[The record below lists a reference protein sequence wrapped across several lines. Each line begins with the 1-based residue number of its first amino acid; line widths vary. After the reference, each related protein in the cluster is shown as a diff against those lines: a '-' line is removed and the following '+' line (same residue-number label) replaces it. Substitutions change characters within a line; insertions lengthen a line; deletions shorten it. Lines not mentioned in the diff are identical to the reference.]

1 MENGAVVLEADIDKA
16 ECEAKGFKVADG
28 EKLPVKML
36 VEKEEDVAEAKE
48 LIEEVLYGKG
58 YMKAEKVAATESG
71 AAERSEGYELDLAKG
86 KLATT
91 PEEFLKLIRVNA
103 KSYVLTDGEATD
115 KLLMKAFIANGKVY
129 MYLNVTGEGFNA
141 ADDALKAEGLGS
153 FMVVKTAED
162 CRKAL
167 AAISLMMRENG
178 LVRYPSATSI
188 SEESNDKG
196 FTYTLKA

>member
-1 MENGAVVLEADIDKA
+1 M
-16 ECEAKGFKVADG
+16 
-28 EKLPVKML
+28 KML
-36 VEKEEDVAEAKE
+36 VEKDEDLADAKE

-58 YMKAEKVAATESG
+58 YMKAEKAEVAESTE
-71 AAERSEGYELDLAKG
+71 AEKSEGYELDLAKG

-91 PEEFLKLIRVNA
+91 SEEFLKLIRVNA

-129 MYLNVTGEGFNA
+129 MYLNVTGDGFNA
-141 ADDALKAEGLGS
+141 ADDAIKAEGLGS

-162 CRKAL
+162 CKKAI

-178 LVRYPSATSI
+178 LVRYPSANGIT
-188 SEESNDKG
+188 EESSDKG